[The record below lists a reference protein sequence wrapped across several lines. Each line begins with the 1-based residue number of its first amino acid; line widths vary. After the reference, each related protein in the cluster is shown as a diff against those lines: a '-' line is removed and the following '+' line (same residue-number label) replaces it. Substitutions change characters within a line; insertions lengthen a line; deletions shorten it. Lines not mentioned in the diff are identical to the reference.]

1 MLQQAERIRIIRI
14 PSGQIVAEGPGGW
27 DITPFE
33 GNLYIRRR
41 DLRKRN
47 FKVNVL
53 PARTRSLVRAYLAGI
68 RFSAT

>member
-1 MLQQAERIRIIRI
+1 MLQQAERIRIIHI

-27 DITPFE
+27 DVTPFE
-33 GNLYIRRR
+33 GNLYTRRR

-47 FKVNVL
+47 FKVNFL
-53 PARTRSLVRAYLAGI
+53 PARTRGLVQAYLAGI

>member
-47 FKVNVL
+47 FKVNFL
-53 PARTRSLVRAYLAGI
+53 PCLVQAYLAGI

>member
-1 MLQQAERIRIIRI
+1 MLQQAERIRITHI
-14 PSGQIVAEGPGGW
+14 PPGQIVAEGPGV
-27 DITPFE
+27 DVTPFE

-47 FKVNVL
+47 FKVNFL
-53 PARTRSLVRAYLAGI
+53 HARTRGLVQAYLAGI